1 MVAVLDGPRWIEAQ
15 LAAGRIACPD
25 CSGPLARWGFAA
37 PREIRTR
44 DGSRTLRP
52 RRAICRAC
60 GRTHVLLVS
69 WSLARRRDC
78 AQVIGAALE
87 AGARGVGHRRIAR
100 DLDRPAGTVRGW
112 LRRAR
117 RNGEAIRASAIG
129 WAYALDCELAAVEP
143 AGSVLGDVVEAVAT
157 AVRGWVLRLGAA
169 RAGPWELAVW
179 MTGGLLGDSPL
190 RQAP

>member
-1 MVAVLDGPRWIEAQ
+1 MLSMLDAPQLIEAQ

-25 CSGPLARWGFAA
+25 CKGPLARWGFAE
-37 PREIRTR
+37 PRAIRTR

-52 RRAICRAC
+52 RRTICRAC

-69 WSLARRRDC
+69 WSLPRRRDC

-112 LRRAR
+112 LRHAR

-129 WAYALDCELAAVEP
+129 WAYALDPELGAIKP
-143 AGSVLGDVVEAVAT
+143 TGSVLGDAVEAVAT
-157 AVRGWVLRLGAA
+157 AVRAWVLRLGPA
-169 RAGPWELAVW
+169 RAGPWELSVW
-179 MTGGLLGDSPL
+179 MTGGLLSGGPL
-190 RQAP
+190 RRAS